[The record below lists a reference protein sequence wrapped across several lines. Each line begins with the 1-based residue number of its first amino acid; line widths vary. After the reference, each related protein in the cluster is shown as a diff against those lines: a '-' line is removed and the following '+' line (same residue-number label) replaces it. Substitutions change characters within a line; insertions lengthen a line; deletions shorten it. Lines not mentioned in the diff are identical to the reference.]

1 MSDAELEEETT
12 ELESES
18 EETEDSGPVAK
29 RKKGTGVSG
38 WCLPSMDTDSH
49 ERCLVTVGS
58 FKCTCTCANH
68 GTRKHAAPAWQSES
82 PVPHDDEYEETP

>member
-1 MSDAELEEETT
+1 MSDVEVEPT

-18 EETEDSGPVAK
+18 EEVEDSGPVAR
-29 RKKGTGVSG
+29 RKKGSSLSG

-68 GTRKHAAPAWQSES
+68 GARPHAAPAWQSE
-82 PVPHDDEYEETP
+82 PLVPCTDEYEETP